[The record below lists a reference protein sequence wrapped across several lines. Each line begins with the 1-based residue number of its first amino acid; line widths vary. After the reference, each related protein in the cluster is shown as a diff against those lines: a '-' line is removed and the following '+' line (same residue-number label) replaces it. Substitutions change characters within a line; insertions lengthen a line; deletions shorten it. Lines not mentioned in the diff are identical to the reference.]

1 MQEQGVC
8 AFGGRCAGGVMEIQG
23 PISIG
28 VVEKDDGV
36 SRELHIGFKPGFREL
51 TLEAQGQSFQGYVDE
66 LGKALS
72 NPATADN
79 DRAGINLIHQICSEL
94 LPHIQTGEL
103 ALNETLVVEIGGGPA
118 ISLTDLAGHS

>member
-1 MQEQGVC
+1 
-8 AFGGRCAGGVMEIQG
+8 MEIQG

-28 VVEKDDGV
+28 VVEKDDGI

-51 TLEAQGQSFQGYVDE
+51 SLTAQGQSFQRYLDD
-66 LGKALS
+66 LAQALAD
-72 NPATADN
+72 PATADN

-94 LPHIQTGEL
+94 LPHIQAGEL

-118 ISLTDLAGHS
+118 ISLAELAGHS